1 LTDVAEQTGEIIMRK
16 IVEEYLKKPNAALLA
31 KMTSEEQ
38 RFVKRQEKKKDSKGE
53 K

>member
-1 LTDVAEQTGEIIMRK
+1 MRK

-31 KMTSEEQ
+31 RMTSEEQ
-38 RFVKRQEKKKDSKGE
+38 RYVKRQEKTKAKGD